1 MLRGDTIKKI
11 DNLEKYKEGIFING
25 TNEFWYNVQYQLFT
39 PLLAFFSQLNKSD
52 TKLDTLLSVIFWL
65 IHCEPL

>member
-1 MLRGDTIKKI
+1 MLLGDTIKKFN
-11 DNLEKYKEGIFING
+11 NLEKDNEGIFING
-25 TNEFWYNVQYQLFT
+25 TNEFWSNGQYSFAVFLFVI
-39 PLLAFFSQLNKSD
+39 FSQFNKSD